1 MLAEAVGRFEEV
13 TPETERKLFGKL
25 LTRYAQ
31 LWIAWDMKTDALIG
45 VVTTEL
51 CEHRGHQCMEIPL
64 VAGKDLTR
72 WMLPLWRI
80 LTLWGEA
87 QGATHAVGYGRKGWK
102 RVLGFEEVG
111 QTERGVLI
119 MARPLKGH

>member
-1 MLAEAVGRFEEV
+1 MLASAIERFEDIE
-13 TPETERKLFGKL
+13 PETEMRLLGKL

-31 LWIAWDMKTDALIG
+31 LWIAWDLKADKLIG

-51 CEHRGHQCMEIPL
+51 MEHDDKQCMEIPL
-64 VAGKDLTR
+64 VAGKNMRR
-72 WMLPLWRI
+72 WMTPLWRI

-87 QGATHAVGYGRKGWK
+87 QGTTHAVGYGRKGWK
-102 RVLGFEEVG
+102 RLLGFEEVG
-111 QTERGVLI
+111 RTKSGVLI